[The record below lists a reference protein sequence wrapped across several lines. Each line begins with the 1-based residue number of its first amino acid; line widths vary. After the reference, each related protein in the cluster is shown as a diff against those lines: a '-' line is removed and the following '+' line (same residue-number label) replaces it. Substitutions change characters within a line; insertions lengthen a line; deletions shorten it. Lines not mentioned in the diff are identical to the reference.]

1 MRTIMVLNAKGGC
14 GKSTLATNIAGY
26 FAHAWHGTF
35 GLIDF
40 DPQGS
45 SMDWL
50 ARRPGHL
57 PPIRG
62 YNGHR
67 DGIDCVSPDV
77 ELLVIDPPARCH
89 GIELERMVGYAET
102 FIIPVQPSP
111 IDIGAASKYV
121 KELYDVHRVKDKE
134 VKIAVV
140 ANRVRENL
148 LIWDSLEKF
157 LDGLKIPF
165 VAKLRDAQNYI
176 RAYDRGMGVHEL
188 PPYLGRDDVAQW
200 EPMVKWLESKKSVPA
215 QKKAPPQQ
223 APLIHPV
230 EAAAAELANLP

>member
-1 MRTIMVLNAKGGC
+1 M
-14 GKSTLATNIAGY
+14 
-26 FAHAWHGTF
+26 
-35 GLIDF
+35 
-40 DPQGS
+40 
-45 SMDWL
+45 
-50 ARRPGHL
+50 
-57 PPIRG
+57 
-62 YNGHR
+62 
-67 DGIDCVSPDV
+67 SPDV

-89 GIELERMVGYAET
+89 GDELARMVGYAET

-121 KELYDVHRVKDKE
+121 RELYDVHRVKDKE

-188 PPYLGRDDVAQW
+188 PPYLARDDVAQW
-200 EPMVKWLESKKSVPA
+200 EPLVKWLESKQSVPA
-215 QKKAPPQQ
+215 VRKAPPQQ
-223 APLIHPV
+223 AQLIHPV
-230 EAAAAELANLP
+230 EAAAAALANMP

>member
-1 MRTIMVLNAKGGC
+1 MRTIMVLNSKGGC
-14 GKSTLATNIAGY
+14 GKSTLSTNIAGY
-26 FAHAWHGTF
+26 FAHAWEGKF
-35 GLIDF
+35 ALIDF

-45 SMDWL
+45 SLDWL

-67 DGIDCVSPDV
+67 DGIQCVSPDV

-89 GIELERMVGYAET
+89 GEELARMVGYAET

-111 IDIGAASKYV
+111 IDIGAASKYI

-148 LIWDSLEKF
+148 LIWESLEKF

-165 VAKLRDAQNYI
+165 VAKFRDAQNYI
-176 RAYDRGMGVHEL
+176 RAYDRGMGIHEL
-188 PPYLGRDDVAQW
+188 PPYLVRDDVAQW
-200 EPMVKWLESKKSVPA
+200 EPLVKWLESKQSVPA
-215 QKKAPPQQ
+215 VKKFVAPP
-223 APLIHPV
+223 APAVHPV
-230 EAAAAELANLP
+230 EAAAAELANMP